1 MSVSELL
8 KIQKFHFEEQLKA
21 ACAMPATGSIKFHTR
36 VRVITGRLNSA
47 AAAAARPL
55 RLAT

>member
-21 ACAMPATGSIKFHTR
+21 ACAMPATGSIKFHTGFKF
-36 VRVITGRLNSA
+36 IATFENSDA
-47 AAAAARPL
+47 MDS
-55 RLAT
+55 